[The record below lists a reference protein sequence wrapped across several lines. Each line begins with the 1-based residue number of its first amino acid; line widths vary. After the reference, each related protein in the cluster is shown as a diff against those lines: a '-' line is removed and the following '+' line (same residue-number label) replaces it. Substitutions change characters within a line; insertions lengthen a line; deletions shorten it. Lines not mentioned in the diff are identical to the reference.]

1 MGDADI
7 DTELVEEG
15 EEDSDAVCVGLAVG
29 VVVGLVVIDGDGL
42 QDPVIVAVRDVEGV
56 GVELSEGLTEA
67 DEDTVEDAVGLAE
80 VVVDGEALVDVV
92 GVGLGE
98 GQTAHSA
105 ADGV

>member
-1 MGDADI
+1 VGDADI
-7 DTELVEEG
+7 DMELVEEG

-29 VVVGLVVIDGDGL
+29 VVLGLVVIDGDGL

-56 GVELSEGLTEA
+56 GVELSEELAEA
-67 DEDTVEDAVGLAE
+67 DDDMVEDALELVE
-80 VVVDGEALVDVV
+80 VVTDGEALVVLV

-98 GQTAHSA
+98 GHTAHSA